1 MKIEAWMETGEGHCT
16 SQDRILAMNSLLAQ
30 GKLEAEVVND
40 AEGFLAVLDGVG
52 GLSGG
57 EYAASFVG
65 TSLVMLSLEDCSGIN
80 LREQIMGL
88 GRVLTEKRRG
98 ATTLS
103 GLLFCE
109 QRCFLFHVGNTRI
122 YGLNGEY
129 LIPLTEDQTAVVESG
144 RLNDLEFRRKNG
156 HIITG
161 CLGGGS
167 DHWGERLIVQDVSE
181 HVKRYTR
188 LLFTTDGIHEYV
200 SVDELENAAKGSISL
215 REIAKIAYENGSRDD
230 RSLMLVRKE

>member
-1 MKIEAWMETGEGHCT
+1 MKIDAWMETGEEHRT
-16 SQDRILAMNSLLAQ
+16 SQDRILALNTLLAE
-30 GKLEAEVVND
+30 GKLEATAADD
-40 AEGFLAVLDGVG
+40 AKGFLAVLDGVG

-57 EYAASFVG
+57 EYASSFVG
-65 TSLVMLSLEDCSGIN
+65 SSLFMLSLETCEETD

-88 GRVLTEKRRG
+88 SRTLTANCRG

-103 GLLFCE
+103 GLFFH
-109 QRCFLFHVGNTRI
+109 QQQCFLFHVGNTRV

-129 LIPLTEDQTAVVESG
+129 LVPLTEDQTAVVESG
-144 RLNDLEFRRKNG
+144 KLNDLEFRREKG

-167 DHWGERLIVQDVSE
+167 DRFGKRLIVQDMSE
-181 HVKRYTR
+181 SIKRYAR

-200 SVDELENAAKGSISL
+200 SLDELENAAKGSISL
-215 REIAKIAYENGSRDD
+215 QKIAKLAYTNGSRDD